1 MKKDSFKILA
11 LGDIVSPGAV
21 DALSER
27 LWPFRKEHEIDC
39 VIANGENACVGNG
52 LDPATAKRILSA
64 GVDVITTG
72 NHIWK
77 KKEMHKWLDEEH
89 PVLRPANY
97 HVTAPGEGY
106 KIFNIDGYRI
116 LVINILG
123 VIYMDPLENP
133 IRCISRILDYY
144 KGKYDFAAL
153 DIHAEATSEK
163 IAIGRCFDSRI
174 SVVFGTHTHVQTADE
189 CVLPGGTGY
198 ITDLGMCGP
207 DDSVL
212 GVRTDKIIE
221 KLSTSMPVR
230 FEFAGGHVTLHGAV
244 FDIDTGNSFRVRNV
258 ERLAIV

>member
-1 MKKDSFKILA
+1 
-11 LGDIVSPGAV
+11 
-21 DALSER
+21 
-27 LWPFRKEHEIDC
+27 
-39 VIANGENACVGNG
+39 
-52 LDPATAKRILSA
+52 
-64 GVDVITTG
+64 
-72 NHIWK
+72 
-77 KKEMHKWLDEEH
+77 MHKWLDEEH

-189 CVLPGGTGY
+189 CAPSGRNPDILPTSGCAVLTIRY
-198 ITDLGMCGP
+198 
-207 DDSVL
+207 S
-212 GVRTDKIIE
+212 
-221 KLSTSMPVR
+221 
-230 FEFAGGHVTLHGAV
+230 EFGQTK
-244 FDIDTGNSFRVRNV
+244 
-258 ERLAIV
+258 